1 MRLTT
6 SLLILASFFIH
17 SMLHGQNLNNSMDS
31 LSYSI
36 GVRIASDLKRQGFEG
51 LNSEAL
57 AKGINDVLSGNE
69 LLIDANQA
77 MSNIQ
82 QYMQEQKAAQHSGT
96 KNAGEK
102 FLEENKKRPEVITL
116 PSGLQYEVLT
126 EGTGESPAATDKVT
140 VHYHGTLID
149 GTVFDSSVDRGQP
162 ASFPVN
168 GVIKGWV
175 EALQLMKVGSK
186 WKLFIPYDLAYGER
200 AAGPT
205 IKPYST
211 LVFEV
216 ELLEINN

>member
-36 GVRIASDLKRQGFEG
+36 GVRIASDLKKQGFKD
-51 LNSEAL
+51 LNSDAL

-82 QYMQEQKAAQHSGT
+82 QYIQDQKAAQHSGN
-96 KNAGEK
+96 KNAGEQ
-102 FLEENKKRPEVITL
+102 FLEENKKRPEVTTL

-126 EGTGESPAATDKVT
+126 KGTGESPAATDKVT

-216 ELLEINN
+216 ELLEIN